1 MGGDMTTEQQIG
13 ALLADMNHVQ
23 EDVEEIKKDVREMRD
38 ILLKAQG
45 GWRTLVILG
54 TISAVLGGLV
64 TKLIGFLAPLL
75 PK

>member
-1 MGGDMTTEQQIG
+1 MTTEQQIG
-13 ALLADMNHVQ
+13 ALQADMNNVKT
-23 EDVEEIKKDVREMRD
+23 DVEEIRDDVREMRD

-54 TISAVLGGLV
+54 TVSAAIGAAMTKALAWVL
-64 TKLIGFLAPLL
+64 PLL

>member
-1 MGGDMTTEQQIG
+1 MTTEQQIG
-13 ALLADMNHVQ
+13 ALQADMNNVKA
-23 EDVEEIKKDVREMRD
+23 DVEEIRDDVREMRD

-54 TISAVLGGLV
+54 TISAVLGGIV
-64 TKLIGFLAPLL
+64 TKLIGLLAPLF